1 MKKNLA
7 YIGLVLLILTW
18 TSCESSDNE
27 FPDFDY
33 QTVYFANQYG
43 LRTIEL
49 GESEFVDNTLDNQH
63 KMVIKAAWGGGYT
76 NRNNVVINFK
86 VDESCVTIFILKIQ
100 ISLLSLCRLLIT
112 RWLPIELRFLK
123 GK

>member
-7 YIGLVLLILTW
+7 YIGL
-18 TSCESSDNE
+18 TSLMLAFTACESGDNE

-63 KMVIKAAWGGGYT
+63 KMTIKATWGGGYD
-76 NRNNVVINFK
+76 NRQNVV
-86 VDESCVTIFILKIQ
+86 
-100 ISLLSLCRLLIT
+100 LSLIH
-112 RWLPIELRFLK
+112 I
-123 GK
+123 

>member
-63 KMVIKAAWGGGYT
+63 KMIIKAAWGGGY
-76 NRNNVVINFK
+76 
-86 VDESCVTIFILKIQ
+86 VTIFILKIQ

>member
-1 MKKNLA
+1 MKKNLI
-7 YIGLVLLILTW
+7 YIGLVSLFLAF
-18 TSCESSDNE
+18 TSCENGENE

-49 GESEFVDNTLDNQH
+49 GEDNFVDNTLDNQH

-76 NRNNVVINFK
+76 NRRNVIIDYV
-86 VDESCVTIFILKIQ
+86 VEE
-100 ISLLSLCRLLIT
+100 SLCDGFISRILMFLLLQCRLPTIHWLLI
-112 RWLPIELRFLK
+112 K
-123 GK
+123 

>member
-33 QTVYFANQYG
+33 QT
-43 LRTIEL
+43 
-49 GESEFVDNTLDNQH
+49 
-63 KMVIKAAWGGGYT
+63 AW
-76 NRNNVVINFK
+76 
-86 VDESCVTIFILKIQ
+86 
-100 ISLLSLCRLLIT
+100 
-112 RWLPIELRFLK
+112 
-123 GK
+123 

>member
-63 KMVIKAAWGGGYT
+63 AGILAAPWTPGRRLPYG
-76 NRNNVVINFK
+76 
-86 VDESCVTIFILKIQ
+86 IF
-100 ISLLSLCRLLIT
+100 
-112 RWLPIELRFLK
+112 
-123 GK
+123 

>member
-49 GESEFVDNTLDNQH
+49 GE
-63 KMVIKAAWGGGYT
+63 
-76 NRNNVVINFK
+76 
-86 VDESCVTIFILKIQ
+86 
-100 ISLLSLCRLLIT
+100 LSLIH
-112 RWLPIELRFLK
+112 I
-123 GK
+123 